1 MSINVFTFSGRIGR
15 DAEVRNTSGGKVV
28 VGFPVAVDVG
38 YGDNKSTL
46 WVDCSGWGDRWEK
59 LAEYLPKGASVT
71 VTGEANLQTYQ
82 SNGVEKTKL
91 TCRVNDIQL
100 PAKASGNTTAQ
111 APRQERAAPQRSQ
124 ADASHA
130 DVSDD
135 DIPFL
140 QFRRKS
146 YF

>member
-1 MSINVFTFSGRIGR
+1 MSINVFTLSGRIGR

-100 PAKASGNTTAQ
+100 PAKSSGNTPSQ
-111 APRQERAAPQRSQ
+111 APRQERAAPQRAQ
-124 ADASHA
+124 APVNDGF
-130 DVSDD
+130 DD
-135 DIPFL
+135 DNIPF
-140 QFRRKS
+140 
-146 YF
+146 